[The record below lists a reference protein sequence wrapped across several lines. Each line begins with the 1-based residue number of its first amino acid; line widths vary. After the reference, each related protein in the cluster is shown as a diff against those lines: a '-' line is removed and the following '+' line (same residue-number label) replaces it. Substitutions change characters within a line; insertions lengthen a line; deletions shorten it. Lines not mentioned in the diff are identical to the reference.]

1 MFRPLIKCGQQSL
14 EVFCVGVFL
23 AVGAHVALVEVSGA
37 IWMQIV
43 VSVVGI
49 TLMTAVAYYRSWS
62 KSADKVKSPASTAPK
77 TSSSETRSRRRPR
90 HRIKR

>member
-14 EVFCVGVFL
+14 EVFCLGVFL
-23 AVGAHVALVEVSGA
+23 AVGAHVALVEVSNT

-49 TLMTAVAYYRSWS
+49 ALMTLLAYYRSWS
-62 KSADKVKSPASTAPK
+62 KEADKKPVKGFANQLPAPPS
-77 TSSSETRSRRRPR
+77 
-90 HRIKR
+90 